1 MSDEL
6 IRDLQE
12 IASISALL
20 IEGTDRKNLVDPEP
34 RLVELLTRRGFLTE
48 DKSTGFVGKARVIDH
63 KK

>member
-6 IRDLQE
+6 MKDLRE
-12 IASISALL
+12 IAGISALL
-20 IEGTDRKNLVDPEP
+20 IEGRDRKNLIDPEP

-48 DKSTGFVGKARVIDH
+48 DKSTGFVGKARTTDH